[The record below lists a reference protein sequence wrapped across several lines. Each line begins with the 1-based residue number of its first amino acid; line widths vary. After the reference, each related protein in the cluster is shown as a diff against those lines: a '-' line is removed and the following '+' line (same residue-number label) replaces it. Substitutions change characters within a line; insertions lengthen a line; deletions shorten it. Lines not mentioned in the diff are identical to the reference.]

1 MLFVPF
7 PRVGSLGTEVL
18 SMLYFID
25 LLLFR
30 QESDCEN
37 FGILLQLQ
45 LLQLFFEGYQFP
57 YSILILLIIN

>member
-1 MLFVPF
+1 MHSVPF
-7 PRVGSLGTEVL
+7 PRVGSLGAEVL
-18 SMLYFID
+18 SMSYFIY